1 LDDVHDHDPHR
12 RAALVRR
19 DSLLD
24 RQAAAQDR
32 HAGAKTERPTRK
44 KPRSAAIA
52 ILLGRSPARLKL

>member
-1 LDDVHDHDPHR
+1 VAAPRAVREKALDDVHDHDPHR

-32 HAGAKTERPTRK
+32 HAGAQDGAADAQEAK
-44 KPRSAAIA
+44 KR
-52 ILLGRSPARLKL
+52 GK